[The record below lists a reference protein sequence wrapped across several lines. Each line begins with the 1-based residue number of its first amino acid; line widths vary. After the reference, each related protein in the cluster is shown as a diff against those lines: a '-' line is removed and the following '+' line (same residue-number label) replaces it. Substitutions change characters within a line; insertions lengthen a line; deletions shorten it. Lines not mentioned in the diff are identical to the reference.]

1 MKKLVLWAILF
12 ISTASF
18 AENETSVRLYR
29 PFTAGV
35 QQPGIQVAKVL
46 TGYCDMQS
54 EVMPREDAWRC
65 TNDSQTFDPCFIKP
79 GKDKTH
85 LYCPETPWT
94 ESTIQINTKQQVSND
109 GFRPIDMAK
118 GKPWA
123 IEMQGG
129 QHCLAVEESEYIDH
143 QPVSYV
149 CQGGE
154 YLLGQLQRCKS
165 AWSVLWSNGS
175 MIEERK
181 INEVWF

>member
-65 TNDSQTFDPCFIKP
+65 TSDSQTFDPCFIKP
-79 GKDKTH
+79 GKDPLIFQMLFMVQNTVVLKT
-85 LYCPETPWT
+85 
-94 ESTIQINTKQQVSND
+94 SVVKVRKQMMM
-109 GFRPIDMAK
+109 P
-118 GKPWA
+118 
-123 IEMQGG
+123 
-129 QHCLAVEESEYIDH
+129 C
-143 QPVSYV
+143 
-149 CQGGE
+149 
-154 YLLGQLQRCKS
+154 
-165 AWSVLWSNGS
+165 
-175 MIEERK
+175 
-181 INEVWF
+181 